1 MKKNLLLLSVL
12 SLATGVLFSCKENEN
27 ESSVQLPAPVVLQ
40 DEAKSGAT
48 TVAATWTEIP
58 NAISYSVVFDEGE
71 PITISS
77 TEMAW
82 PNLEEKSEHLVK
94 VKALSGNKKKYSDS
108 NWSEVVVLKTIGTS
122 KPSGEAYTIS
132 FSNIDF
138 YKADAH
144 IESHLGKDYFF
155 QVTPKALFDR
165 DYDGEFDNFAA
176 DYVAQIKQLAEL
188 SEKTFGDMWI
198 AFKYDGSKNND
209 FTITHWLQRQSTS
222 ASHSALTSTE
232 TSPRHALMKPL
243 PRPRTRVMPNL
254 R

>member
-27 ESSVQLPAPVVLQ
+27 ESAVQLPAPVVLQ

-82 PNLEEKSEHLVK
+82 PNLKEKSEHLVK

-176 DYVAQIKQLAEL
+176 DYVA
-188 SEKTFGDMWI
+188 
-198 AFKYDGSKNND
+198 
-209 FTITHWLQRQSTS
+209 
-222 ASHSALTSTE
+222 
-232 TSPRHALMKPL
+232 
-243 PRPRTRVMPNL
+243 
-254 R
+254 